1 MIGSQAMR
9 IRMTTKRQAT
19 FPRQLCEEMRLEPG
33 HAIQVEAATLDGQRV
48 WVLSVPPEPPKMDW
62 VGSLRRH
69 AKAGAGAHSMEAIRA
84 KIVEGMAHGDL
95 D

>member
-1 MIGSQAMR
+1 MFGSQAMR
-9 IRMTTKRQAT
+9 IKMTTKRQAT

-33 HAIQVEAATLDGQRV
+33 HAIQVEPATLDGRRV
-48 WVLSVPPEPPKMDW
+48 WVLSAPPEQPNMDW

-69 AKAGAGAHSMEAIRA
+69 ATGSKPLSMEAVRA

>member
-1 MIGSQAMR
+1 MR

-19 FPRQLCEEMRLEPG
+19 FPKQLCEEMRLEPG
-33 HAIQVEAATLDGQRV
+33 NAIQVEPAMLDGRRV
-48 WVLSVPPEPPKMDW
+48 WVLSAAPEPPNMDW
-62 VGSLRRH
+62 VGALRRF
-69 AKAGAGAHSMEAIRA
+69 AGGSKALSMESVRA

>member
-1 MIGSQAMR
+1 MSGNKAMR

-19 FPRQLCEEMRLEPG
+19 FPRRLCEEMRLEPG
-33 HAIQVEAATLDGQRV
+33 NALQVEPATLDGRRV
-48 WVLSVPPEPPKMDW
+48 WVLSAPPEPPDMSW

-69 AKAGAGAHSMEAIRA
+69 AGSSRALSMEAVRA

>member
-1 MIGSQAMR
+1 MIGSPTMR

-33 HAIQVEAATLDGQRV
+33 HAIQVEPATLDGRRV
-48 WVLSVPPEPPKMDW
+48 WVLSAPPEPPKMDW
-62 VGSLRRH
+62 IGSLRRH
-69 AKAGAGAHSMEAIRA
+69 AGAGTHPHSMEAVRA
-84 KIVEGMAHGDL
+84 KIMEGMTNGDL